1 MLFVP
6 LGGAEVNVI
15 VLPETVN
22 AEAGFCGTFSTTT
35 CISYTEPTVLLKVNE
50 VVEALPLK

>member
-1 MLFVP
+1 MLFEP

-35 CISYTEPTVLLKVNE
+35 CISYTEPTVLLKVNA